1 MVTDALDGLQQMKE
15 INISTLPRLQ
25 VRFDPNV
32 WRRDNPMGHPEVY
45 ALDRDQLEVWG
56 GEVTQVRKQFMRKAE
71 LYETYSSTVKKV
83 NEKKTSRRSFPHSTI
98 DNNKEGLLEVQIKQR
113 VQSQS
118 GFHVRG
124 KKRTFKQ
131 VPPQTRDDIARM
143 YLVQHVFQKDIAQYY
158 RIS

>member
-15 INISTLPRLQ
+15 IDISTLSRLQ
-25 VRFDPNV
+25 VRFDPQI

-45 ALDRDQLEVWG
+45 ALDREQLEVWG
-56 GEVTQVRKQFMRKAE
+56 GEVTEVRKQFMRKAE

-98 DNNKEGLLEVQIKQR
+98 DDNKEGLLEVQIKQR

-118 GFHVRG
+118 
-124 KKRTFKQ
+124 
-131 VPPQTRDDIARM
+131 
-143 YLVQHVFQKDIAQYY
+143 
-158 RIS
+158 